1 MSIRVK
7 VVGISILTIA
17 LFIGLDF
24 MVQQAVIQPSFHDLE
39 RDQALRD
46 MNRCLQ
52 TIDREIHHLNT
63 ICWDYAAWDDTYD
76 YVVAPEP
83 AYEETNLIPATF
95 LDNRLNVL
103 FILNLAGCVVWS
115 DIYDLE
121 TEKTISMPDFPEDSW
136 GADHPLLVHK
146 GPQDSVAGL
155 LMTSKGPMLI
165 ASRPIVTGGSKGPIH
180 GTLVM
185 GRFLDENFV
194 RQLVEQ
200 TQVKMQLYPKADTAK
215 GIQREDRV
223 VQVPPTE
230 PRIDNADP
238 RLLRVST
245 ALTDVFG
252 QAVLLLTAEVPRE
265 TTAKGEAAM
274 QVDALGAIVAGML
287 ILLLLLILL
296 RNMLV
301 DPLTALT
308 RHVAQIGES
317 GELSLIQPYTRTDE
331 FGTLARVFNRMVDR
345 LRRDSEAR
353 ERADIALRESEERF
367 QTLLA
372 SLDDVVWSATLDGT
386 QMLYVNAAAERM
398 FGVPLTELAKH
409 SDISLPYVHPE
420 HRAVLTDQL
429 CALRATGRCD
439 AEYRIVRPDGET
451 RWVHDRRNII
461 HDASGC
467 AIRVGGVISDIT
479 GIRQMYERVVKSR
492 HLAELGELGA
502 SVAHEIRNPLA
513 GISGALQVIRDGFS
527 ADDTRRGIMHEA
539 LEQVGRVESSVQQL
553 LLYARPWEPKSQR
566 LDLRQFAEN
575 AVRAALEREGRDC
588 CRLDVASGPPV
599 HALFDPT
606 LMEQVMDNLTQN
618 AVQAMPEGGVIEL
631 SVQRLV
637 SGVQLQLR
645 DHGQGMAG
653 EDASRVFEPFF
664 TTKSQG
670 TGLGLPICRRIMEAH
685 GGSIQ
690 LVNCADGGV
699 RAILEL
705 PSEGR

>member
-1 MSIRVK
+1 MSIRFK
-7 VVGISILTIA
+7 VVGVSILTIA

-24 MVQQAVIQPSFHDLE
+24 LVQQAVIQPSFHELE
-39 RDQALRD
+39 REQALRD
-46 MNRCLQ
+46 LNRCLQ
-52 TIDREIHHLNT
+52 TIEREIHHLNT
-63 ICWDYAAWDDTYD
+63 VCWDYAAWDDTYE
-76 YVVAPEP
+76 YVVAPAP
-83 AYEETNLIPATF
+83 TYEETNLIPATF
-95 LDNRLNVL
+95 LDNGLNVL
-103 FILNLAGCVVWS
+103 FILNLSGRVVWGAV
-115 DIYDLE
+115 YDLAA
-121 TEKTISMPDFPEDSW
+121 EKPISLPDFPVESW
-136 GADHPLLVHK
+136 GAEHPLLVHK
-146 GPQDSVAGL
+146 GPQDSIAGL

-165 ASRPIVTGGSKGPIH
+165 ASRPIVTGESKGPIH
-180 GTLVM
+180 GTFVM
-185 GRFLDENFV
+185 GRFLDEKFV
-194 RQLVEQ
+194 RLLIEQ
-200 TQVKMQLYPKADTAK
+200 TQVKMQLYPKAGSAK
-215 GIQREDRV
+215 GIRDS
-223 VQVPPTE
+223 VQVVKTPPAAAQ
-230 PRIDNADP
+230 IDDANP

-245 ALTDVFG
+245 TLTDVFG

-274 QVDALGAIVAGML
+274 QVDALGAMVAGML

-331 FGTLARVFNRMVDR
+331 FGTLACAFNRMVDR

-386 QMLYVNAAAERM
+386 QMLYVNAAAERV
-398 FGVPLTELAKH
+398 FGVPLKELQKH

-420 HRAVLTDQL
+420 HRALLTDQL

-451 RWVHDRRNII
+451 RWLHDRRIII
-461 HDASGC
+461 HDASGRGV
-467 AIRVGGVISDIT
+467 RVGGVISDIT
-479 GIRQMYERVVKSR
+479 DMRRMHERVVKSR

-527 ADDTRRGIMHEA
+527 ADDTRRGVVREA
-539 LEQVGRVESSVQQL
+539 LEQVGRVELSVKQL
-553 LLYARPWEPKSQR
+553 LLYARPWEPKPQR

-575 AVRAALEREGRDC
+575 AVRAALEREGWDGC
-588 CRLDVASGPPV
+588 QLDIVSGPPV
-599 HALFDPT
+599 QALFDPI

-631 SVQRLV
+631 SVQQLA
-637 SGVQLQLR
+637 SCVQIHLR
-645 DHGQGMAG
+645 DHGEGMAA
-653 EDASRVFEPFF
+653 ENESRVFEPFF

-690 LVNCADGGV
+690 LVHCPDGGV

-705 PSEGR
+705 PTEG